1 MWCCYEAGMESREPG
16 MGVERKA
23 LCGVP
28 VTSLEWRRARM
39 DDRARGAVCAPA
51 IPYSLFTIPRR

>member
-1 MWCCYEAGMESREPG
+1 MESRESG

-23 LCGVP
+23 LCEVP
-28 VTSLEWRRARM
+28 VTYLEWRRARM
-39 DDRARGAVCAPA
+39 DDRVRGAVCAPA